1 MARAMLKSQ
10 ASIKEACRYVSLM
23 KKTEALIERLADKD
37 FSWTDKDVKRAIRET
52 GVYDF
57 SLEDIEYVRELR
69 KESKHRRLKARIE
82 LLLESLQHIEEGDER
97 RRFFDEEIRPLA
109 RKKRSIER
117 EIKKKYIELEY
128 YREDQESDQEMV
140 DENCGRERQE
150 GTGDKGD

>member
-10 ASIKEACRYVSLM
+10 ASIKEACRYVSMM

-37 FSWTDKDVKRAIRET
+37 FGWTDKDVKRAIRET

-97 RRFFDEEIRPLA
+97 RRFFDEEIKPLV

-117 EIKKKYIELEY
+117 EIKKKYRELEY